1 MLSMIWPQQERRSV
15 RWPVL
20 TYDSEVGLRPD
31 AELFQSQPAIR
42 VSITS
47 APSQKLSAQEL
58 GMSEADTVHQPAQ
71 PHQVLAGVPSTVAT
85 NRGLLPAIPVQTCEI
100 PHNTTPNL

>member
-15 RWPVL
+15 RWLVL
-20 TYDSEVGLRPD
+20 TYDGEVGLRPD

-47 APSQKLSAQEL
+47 GLSKEQSAQIEVASIHRRHADRLKAEL
-58 GMSEADTVHQPAQ
+58 DTIHD
-71 PHQVLAGVPSTVAT
+71 AGVIFCDGDVLGSL
-85 NRGLLPAIPVQTCEI
+85 RR
-100 PHNTTPNL
+100 